1 MFLAVLFTIV
11 KIEKQAKCPLTVEW
25 IKKMWY
31 THTHTHVM
39 EYDSVIEITKCAICS
54 NADGPGG
61 FPGDSDGK
69 EFA

>member
-1 MFLAVLFTIV
+1 MSTDSRMD
-11 KIEKQAKCPLTVEW
+11 
-25 IKKMWY
+25 KKDVVH